1 MTKNTRATL
10 NRYCV
15 EFARSADADYC
26 ESQCVFAHSEAEA
39 SDVLVAEFDARGL
52 TVFVCDVYEG

>member
-26 ESQCVFAHSEAEA
+26 ESQCVFA
-39 SDVLVAEFDARGL
+39 ARGL